1 MTSVM
6 IRTVMLSLMHEAGA
20 AHIKRYRSQYH
31 HRHRRQAQ
39 QIDKQKQM
47 QMRLEADSGEKKNS
61 QTWTSNRDGEEET
74 GTGLEQEG
82 ARGSSSNPPPP
93 QSHDIAGDDK
103 YTVQQSQSLSAATS
117 LCEAARAGRHRLLGP
132 QHHDTLCSALRCA
145 ELHLL
150 QLQQLGGGGGGGND
164 QTSVRTT
171 ASVLVELAE
180 VRKGLLAV
188 FHASLAAGG
197 GG

>member
-1 MTSVM
+1 
-6 IRTVMLSLMHEAGA
+6 MHEAGA

-31 HRHRRQAQ
+31 HHRRQAQ

-74 GTGLEQEG
+74 GTGLEQED

-117 LCEAARAGRHRLLGP
+117 LCEAARTCRPSSSAWASAPRHPLL
-132 QHHDTLCSALRCA
+132 CRALR
-145 ELHLL
+145 
-150 QLQQLGGGGGGGND
+150 
-164 QTSVRTT
+164 
-171 ASVLVELAE
+171 
-180 VRKGLLAV
+180 
-188 FHASLAAGG
+188 
-197 GG
+197 